1 MSDGRP
7 PAGGAQSPCRSAAN
21 RPLCRCRQAAL
32 GTAFRQVVS
41 GAAGPIKKVA
51 TSAESW
57 AIKGPA
63 LEADIAAMSKATEG
77 GLVVGDLKHMA
88 FRAAEFY
95 GYFCIGEMI
104 GRGNVYGYFL

>member
-1 MSDGRP
+1 MSLAGRRGRGDAP
-7 PAGGAQSPCRSAAN
+7 V
-21 RPLCRCRQAAL
+21 RPNADQALCCRQAAL
-32 GTAFRQVVS
+32 GQAFRQVVAGS
-41 GAAGPIKKVA
+41 AAPIKNVA
-51 TSAESW
+51 TKAEAW
-57 AIKGPA
+57 ATKGPS
-63 LEADIAAMSKATEG
+63 LEADIAALSKATEG